1 MSPTPIIDL
10 QRRLALVG
18 AVRAGGEKPER
29 GVGAKLDA
37 YRLTSPRREL
47 IEQAAQLYGGDV
59 TPWQSPVGQEWQC
72 YTTSEELP
80 VLVMPGYSL
89 QQSYELW
96 EGTTKRTR
104 KCDGVEDDVS
114 GGPCVCNAEG
124 VDRCDLYTRLVVALP
139 ELDTA
144 LGWRLITRGANAAH
158 ELPTMMALI
167 EARAGGAAFVPARI
181 RIAHRRGVKDG
192 QTVRYVVPV
201 LDLGLSYLDMAG
213 AEALQNGPRAP
224 LPSSDV
230 TGYQPATR
238 ALTSTSDAVGALS
251 APRSG
256 LGPRIPPM
264 ADPSPADFNAEPAP
278 PVDVEQTPDAPPVEQ
293 TPPPPSQFVAPED
306 VPFGNEPTATTPQSR
321 HRTEPQAT
329 KLNVLIGKLRTPGH
343 ITTDGL
349 YKAVAQMRGVGGLE
363 LANSLGG
370 YDENHV
376 LHWSPLRDSLDR
388 AEANMLIDRLA
399 IMEARIAGEQA

>member
-124 VDRCDLYTRLVVALP
+124 VDRCDLYTRLDRKSVV
-139 ELDTA
+139 
-144 LGWRLITRGANAAH
+144 
-158 ELPTMMALI
+158 
-167 EARAGGAAFVPARI
+167 
-181 RIAHRRGVKDG
+181 
-192 QTVRYVVPV
+192 
-201 LDLGLSYLDMAG
+201 
-213 AEALQNGPRAP
+213 
-224 LPSSDV
+224 
-230 TGYQPATR
+230 
-238 ALTSTSDAVGALS
+238 
-251 APRSG
+251 
-256 LGPRIPPM
+256 
-264 ADPSPADFNAEPAP
+264 
-278 PVDVEQTPDAPPVEQ
+278 
-293 TPPPPSQFVAPED
+293 
-306 VPFGNEPTATTPQSR
+306 
-321 HRTEPQAT
+321 
-329 KLNVLIGKLRTPGH
+329 
-343 ITTDGL
+343 
-349 YKAVAQMRGVGGLE
+349 
-363 LANSLGG
+363 
-370 YDENHV
+370 
-376 LHWSPLRDSLDR
+376 
-388 AEANMLIDRLA
+388 
-399 IMEARIAGEQA
+399 